1 MTGKESAP
9 SGPNPFPRIYA
20 ADNAFKVSTAEN
32 MRAAEKRNVLIR
44 VANAV
49 PSRQRECAP
58 PILTAMLPIRFRT
71 FLTGLAVLTL
81 AAAAVAGQGKKR
93 RLDDAPVAPPTPAT
107 PPAEEPAQPAA
118 PAAPPSPWHVWSDGG
133 GRKIEAEYRGLDGN
147 LVLVRA
153 RDGSSYRLDLAKL
166 VPADGEFARLMQ
178 KTLPPPPVPIATA
191 AAKIDALVLAG
202 LTKAGQQPNAPA
214 SDEQLVRRLYL
225 DIVGRIPTAAET
237 AAFVDS
243 KASDKRPKLIDQ
255 LLTSEGYNSQ
265 MFNWL
270 ADMLRI
276 TDDYGRG
283 VKTYVY
289 EEWIKDQ
296 IAENRP
302 WDGFV
307 HDLMTAEGRLS
318 NSGPVGYLLRDR
330 NMPLDNLSNTVTTFL
345 GANVACA
352 QCHNHPLAPW
362 TQREFFELAS
372 FFGATDATAVKANGQ
387 AKRLAKK
394 TDVDQK
400 VLIKIMAPNLA
411 DVDGLH
417 KNTMTFPKDYK
428 YPDAKPGT
436 AVPPKFIEWAQDE
449 TKNTTAPPVPQKPE
463 ELRKAFADWLTRKD
477 NPRFATAIANR
488 LWQRVFGLAVQEPVT
503 DLDDLSKG
511 SNPPLLAH
519 LTEEMKR
526 VNFDI
531 REFQRIVFNTQAYQ
545 RQASITPDL
554 GKGPYL
560 FPGPLLRRMTA
571 EQAWDSVLTLV
582 VGPELD
588 KFKLRRADEITRMN
602 IPGPVNQESI
612 LAKAKEII
620 EGDGTTGGK
629 KGVSGKGGGKKR
641 MGGVNAEDYDGVPPP
656 RFENLTLARASEL
669 PQPAKEAHFL
679 RAFGQSD
686 RQIADTESREGS
698 VPQVLTMM
706 NGEIQR
712 CIASAQS
719 MVLKDAAK
727 QKTPELQVE
736 SLYFSFLGRRPTIME
751 TQTARRVFG
760 EGLKLPDLTWVLF
773 NSREFIFIQ

>member
-1 MTGKESAP
+1 M
-9 SGPNPFPRIYA
+9 F
-20 ADNAFKVSTAEN
+20 
-32 MRAAEKRNVLIR
+32 
-44 VANAV
+44 
-49 PSRQRECAP
+49 
-58 PILTAMLPIRFRT
+58 PIRLRA
-71 FLTGLAVLTL
+71 FLSVLTVFAL
-81 AAAAVAGQGKKR
+81 VAAASAGPGKKR
-93 RLDDAPVAPPTPAT
+93 RLQENSVPAPVVAETPA
-107 PPAEEPAQPAA
+107 AEPVKA
-118 PAAPPSPWHVWSDGG
+118 PAPPPSPWRIWSDAE

-147 LVLVRA
+147 LLLVRTK
-153 RDGSSYRLDLAKL
+153 DNKSYRLDLAKL
-166 VPADGEFARLMQ
+166 VPADGEFARQMQ
-178 KTLPPPPVPIATA
+178 RTLPPPPVPLGTA

-214 SDEQLVRRLYL
+214 TDEQLVRRLYL

-237 AAFVDS
+237 ATFVDG
-243 KASDKRPKLIDQ
+243 KAPDKRSRLIDQ

-265 MFNWL
+265 MYNWL

-276 TDDYGRG
+276 TDDYGKG

-372 FFGATDATAVKANGQ
+372 FFGATDTSYTKANGQ
-387 AKRLAKK
+387 AKKLANRTDINRRL
-394 TDVDQK
+394 
-400 VLIKIMAPNLA
+400 LISMLAPNLA
-411 DVDGLH
+411 DVEALH
-417 KNTMTFPKDYK
+417 QNKLTFPKDYK
-428 YPDAKPGT
+428 YQDAKPGE
-436 AVPPKFIEWAQDE
+436 AVPPKFIEW
-449 TKNTTAPPVPQKPE
+449 TKDGTKSPAFAAVPQKPE
-463 ELRKAFADWLTRKD
+463 ELRKAFADWLTNVE

-511 SNPPLLAH
+511 ANPALLAH
-519 LTEEMKR
+519 LTTEMKR
-526 VNFDI
+526 VKFDL
-531 REFQRIVFNTQAYQ
+531 REFQRIVFNTQTYQ
-545 RQASITPDL
+545 RQASVTPDL
-554 GKGPYL
+554 GKAPYL

-588 KFKLRRADEITRMN
+588 KFKLRRADDIKRMD
-602 IPGPVNQESI
+602 IPGPINAASI
-612 LAKAKEII
+612 IAKAKELT

-629 KGVSGKGGGKKR
+629 KAMARGGKKR
-641 MGGVNAEDYDGVPPP
+641 IGEVSAADYDGAPPP
-656 RFENLTLARASEL
+656 RFEGLMLARASEL

-679 RAFGQSD
+679 RMFGQSD
-686 RQIADTESREGS
+686 RQIADTNSREGG
-698 VPQVLTMM
+698 VPQILMMM
-706 NGEIQR
+706 NGDVQK
-712 CIASAQS
+712 CIASGQS
-719 MVLKDAAK
+719 MVLRDAAK
-727 QKTPELQVE
+727 QKTPELQAE
-736 SLYFSFLGRRPTIME
+736 SLYFSFLGRRPTIAE
-751 TQTARRVFG
+751 TQTAIRVFG

>member
-1 MTGKESAP
+1 M
-9 SGPNPFPRIYA
+9 F
-20 ADNAFKVSTAEN
+20 
-32 MRAAEKRNVLIR
+32 
-44 VANAV
+44 
-49 PSRQRECAP
+49 
-58 PILTAMLPIRFRT
+58 PIRFRA
-71 FLTGLAVLTL
+71 FLSALIVFTL
-81 AAAAVAGQGKKR
+81 AAVAVAGPGKKR
-93 RLDDAPVAPPTPAT
+93 RLQEASIPAPAAETTPVA
-107 PPAEEPAQPAA
+107 EPVKPAA
-118 PAAPPSPWHVWSDGG
+118 PASPWRTWSDAE
-133 GRKIEAEYRGLDGN
+133 GRKIEAEFRGLDGD
-147 LVLVRA
+147 LVMVRTK
-153 RDGSSYRLDLAKL
+153 DNKSYRLDLTKL
-166 VPADGEFARLMQ
+166 VPADREFAQQMQ
-178 KTLPPPPVPIATA
+178 RTLPPPPVPLATA
-191 AAKIDALVLAG
+191 AAKIDALVLVG
-202 LTKAGQQPNAPA
+202 LTKAGQRPNAPA
-214 SDEQLVRRLYL
+214 TDEQLVRRLYL

-243 KASDKRPKLIDQ
+243 KAPDKRPKLIDT

-270 ADMLRI
+270 GDMLRI
-276 TDDYGRG
+276 TDDYGKG

-296 IAENRP
+296 LAENRP

-318 NSGPVGYLLRDR
+318 NNGPVGYLLRDR

-352 QCHNHPLAPW
+352 QCHNHPLAAW
-362 TQREFFELAS
+362 TQREFYELAS
-372 FFGATDATAVKANGQ
+372 FFGATDTSYAKAAGQ
-387 AKRLAKK
+387 AKKLAGK
-394 TDVDQK
+394 TDLNK
-400 VLIKIMAPNLA
+400 RLLINMLAPNLA
-411 DVDGLH
+411 EVEALH
-417 KNTMTFPKDYK
+417 RNTMTFPTDYK
-428 YPDAKPGT
+428 YSDAKPS
-436 AVPPKFIEWAQDE
+436 APVPPKFIEWGKDDSA
-449 TKNTTAPPVPQKPE
+449 KNPAYVQQPQKPE
-463 ELRKAFADWLTRKD
+463 ELRKAFADWMTHPD

-488 LWQRVFGLAVQEPVT
+488 VWQRIFGLAVQEPVT

-526 VNFDI
+526 VKFDL

-545 RQASITPDL
+545 RQASVTPDL
-554 GKGPYL
+554 GQGPYL

-588 KFKLRRADEITRMN
+588 KFKLRRADEIKKMN
-602 IPGPVNQESI
+602 IEGPINATTI
-612 LAKAKEII
+612 LAKAKELTES
-620 EGDGTTGGK
+620 EGATGGRR
-629 KGVSGKGGGKKR
+629 KGKAKAPGKLGGG
-641 MGGVNAEDYDGVPPP
+641 VDVSAADYDGAPPP
-656 RFENLTLARASEL
+656 HFEGLTLARASEL

-679 RAFGQSD
+679 RMFGQSD
-686 RQIADTESREGS
+686 RQIADTNSREGG
-698 VPQVLTMM
+698 VPQVLMMM
-706 NGEIQR
+706 NGDVQK

-727 QKTPELQVE
+727 QKTPEQQVE
-736 SLYFSFLGRRPTIME
+736 SLYFSFLGRRPTIVE